1 MGITNKIKYLN
12 ITADTTIQQIA
23 DALGCE
29 GFMTSFSDVSYGI
42 LTMEPVGST
51 VPNCGFAITG
61 LGTTTWTLYAY
72 VNGAPTTP
80 NIKTMSGVM
89 SYIVSDNYKIWGTGN
104 GNLYDGYGFIKGKDM
119 TMPNTPEMWE
129 CYTQYYSGGSS
140 LQHVTLWDKYST
152 VTNSMQN
159 LVALTNSNN
168 LVILEPLYNYATG
181 WLSEAEVYFMTN
193 RPASYNTT
201 GMVYNFNMNDR
212 EYLLLTC
219 MGSISSAKSMICF
232 DVTNV
237 PDLS

>member
-1 MGITNKIKYLN
+1 MGIANKVKYLN
-12 ITADTTIQQIA
+12 ITADTTIEQIA

-51 VPNCGFAITG
+51 MPNCGFAITG
-61 LGTTTWTLYAY
+61 IGTTTWTLYAY
-72 VNGAPTTP
+72 VNGAPVTTT

-104 GNLYDGYGFIKGKDM
+104 GNLYDGYGFVKGKDM

-129 CYTQYYSGGSS
+129 CYTQYSGNTNP
-140 LQHVTLWDKYST
+140 QYVTLWDKYST
-152 VTNSMQN
+152 AADPINN

-181 WLSEAEVYFMTN
+181 WLSEAEVYYMAN
-193 RPASYNTT
+193 RPASYNTA
-201 GMVYNFNMNDR
+201 GMVYNFNMDNR

-219 MGSISSAKSMICF
+219 SGTMNSAKSMICF

-237 PDLS
+237 PDLT

>member
-1 MGITNKIKYLN
+1 MGIANKVKYLN
-12 ITADTTIQQIA
+12 ITADTTIEQIA
-23 DALGCE
+23 DALGCN
-29 GFMTSFSDVSYGI
+29 GFTHSFNDVSYGI
-42 LTMEPVGST
+42 LTMEPD
-51 VPNCGFAITG
+51 VPMSNCGFAITG

-72 VNGAPTTP
+72 VNGAPVTTA

-119 TMPNTPEMWE
+119 TMPNIPEMWE
-129 CYTQYYSGGSS
+129 CYTQYLGSNAQNIS
-140 LQHVTLWDKYST
+140 LWDKYST
-152 VTNSMQN
+152 TTNPINN

-168 LVILEPLYNYATG
+168 LVILEPLYNYTTG
-181 WLSEAEVYFMTN
+181 WLSEAEVYYMTN
-193 RPASYNTT
+193 RPASYNTS
-201 GMVYNFNMNDR
+201 GMVYNFNMDDK

-219 MGSISSAKSMICF
+219 TGSINSAKSMICF

>member
-1 MGITNKIKYLN
+1 MGIANKVKYLN
-12 ITADTTIQQIA
+12 ITADTTIEQIA
-23 DALGCE
+23 DALGCN
-29 GFMTSFSDVSYGI
+29 GFTHSFSDVSYGI

-51 VPNCGFAITG
+51 MPNCGFAITG

-72 VNGAPTTP
+72 VNGAPVTGN

-89 SYIVSDNYKIWGTGN
+89 SYIVSDNFKIWGTGN

-129 CYTQYYSGGSS
+129 CYTQYSGTTNPQNIS
-140 LQHVTLWDKYST
+140 LWDKYST
-152 VTNSMQN
+152 AVNPINN
-159 LVALTNSNN
+159 LVALTNTND
-168 LVILEPLYNYATG
+168 LVILEPLYNYTTG
-181 WLSEAEVYFMTN
+181 WLSEAEVYYMTN
-193 RPASYNTT
+193 RPASYNTG
-201 GMVYNFNMNDR
+201 GMVYNFNMDDR

-219 MGSISSAKSMICF
+219 MGTINSAKSMICF

>member
-1 MGITNKIKYLN
+1 MGIASKVKYLN
-12 ITADTTIQQIA
+12 ITADTTIEQIA

-29 GFMTSFSDVSYGI
+29 GFTHSFNDVSYGI
-42 LTMEPVGST
+42 LTMEPIGIAM
-51 VPNCGFAITG
+51 PNCGFAITG

-72 VNGAPTTP
+72 LNGAPVTGT

-89 SYIVSDNYKIWGTGN
+89 SYIVSENFKIWGTGN

-129 CYTQYYSGGSS
+129 CYTQYHSTNQQY
-140 LQHVTLWDKYST
+140 VTLWDKYST
-152 VTNSMQN
+152 AANLINN

-168 LVILEPLYNYATG
+168 LVILEPLYNYTTG
-181 WLSEAEVYFMTN
+181 WLSEAEVYYMTN
-193 RPASYNTT
+193 RPASYNTA
-201 GMVYNFNMNDR
+201 GMVYNFNMDDR

-219 MGSISSAKSMICF
+219 MGSINSAKSLICF

-237 PDLS
+237 PDLT

>member
-1 MGITNKIKYLN
+1 MGITNKIQYLD

-29 GFMTSFSDVSYGI
+29 GFTHSFNDVSYGI
-42 LTMEPVGST
+42 LTMEPIGIT
-51 VPNCGFAITG
+51 MPNCGFAITG
-61 LGTTTWTLYAY
+61 IGTTTWTLYAY
-72 VNGAPTTP
+72 VNGAPVTSP

-129 CYTQYYSGGSS
+129 CYTQYYSSS
-140 LQHVTLWDKYST
+140 PQYVTLWDKYST
-152 VTNSMQN
+152 IINFINN
-159 LVALTNSNN
+159 LTALTNSNN
-168 LVILEPLYNYATG
+168 LVILEPLYNYVTG
-181 WLSEAEVYFMTN
+181 WLSEAEVYYMTN
-193 RPASYNTT
+193 RPASYNTA
-201 GMVYNFNMNDR
+201 GMVYNFNMDDK

-219 MGSISSAKSMICF
+219 LGTVNAAKSLICF

-237 PDLS
+237 PDPS

>member
-1 MGITNKIKYLN
+1 MGITNKVKYLN

-42 LTMEPVGST
+42 LTMESDIPI
-51 VPNCGFAITG
+51 PNCGFAIAG

-72 VNGAPTTP
+72 VNGAPVTTA

-89 SYIVSDNYKIWGTGN
+89 SYIVSDNFKIWGTGN
-104 GNLYDGYGFIKGKDM
+104 GNLYDGCGFIKGKDM

-129 CYTQYYSGGSS
+129 CYTQYPSNQQY
-140 LQHVTLWDKYST
+140 VTLWDKYST
-152 VTNSMQN
+152 TTNPINN
-159 LVALTNSNN
+159 LIALTNSNN
-168 LVILEPLYNYATG
+168 LVILEPLYNYTTG
-181 WLSEAEVYFMTN
+181 WLSEAEVYYMTN
-193 RPASYNTT
+193 RPASYSTS
-201 GMVYNFNMNDR
+201 GMVYNFNMNDK

-219 MGSISSAKSMICF
+219 MGTINSAKSMICF
-232 DVTNV
+232 DVANV

>member
-1 MGITNKIKYLN
+1 MAITNKIKYLD
-12 ITADTTIQQIA
+12 ITADTTIEQIA

-51 VPNCGFAITG
+51 MPNCGFAIAG

-72 VNGAPTTP
+72 VNGAPVTTA

-89 SYIVSDNYKIWGTGN
+89 SYIVSENFKIWGTGN
-104 GNLYDGYGFIKGKDM
+104 GNLYDGYGFVKGKDM

-129 CYTQYYSGGSS
+129 CYTQYSGNSNTQNIS
-140 LQHVTLWDKYST
+140 LWDKYST
-152 VTNSMQN
+152 AINAINNT
-159 LVALTNSNN
+159 VALSNSND

-181 WLSEAEVYFMTN
+181 WLSEAEVYYMAN
-193 RPASYNTT
+193 RPASYNTG
-201 GMVYNFNMNDR
+201 GMVYNFNMDDR
-212 EYLLLTC
+212 EYILLTC
-219 MGSISSAKSMICF
+219 LGAPNSAKSMICF

>member
-1 MGITNKIKYLN
+1 MGITNKVKYLD

-29 GFMTSFSDVSYGI
+29 GFTHTFSDVSYGI
-42 LTMEPVGST
+42 LTMEPMGVT
-51 VPNCGFAITG
+51 MPNCGFAITG

-72 VNGAPTTP
+72 LNGAPTST

-89 SYIVSDNYKIWGTGN
+89 SYIVSDNFKIWGTGN

-129 CYTQYYSGGSS
+129 CYTQYSGNTSTNN
-140 LQHVTLWDKYST
+140 VILWDKYST
-152 VTNSMQN
+152 TTNPINN
-159 LVALTNSNN
+159 LIALVNSNN
-168 LVILEPLYNYATG
+168 LVILEPLYNYTTG

-193 RPASYNTT
+193 RPASYNTA
-201 GMVYNFNMNDR
+201 GMVYNFNMDDK

-219 MGSISSAKSMICF
+219 MGTITSAKSMICF

-237 PDLS
+237 PDLT

>member
-1 MGITNKIKYLN
+1 MGITNKVKYLN
-12 ITADTTIQQIA
+12 ITADTTIEQIA
-23 DALGCE
+23 DALGCN
-29 GFMTSFSDVSYGI
+29 GFTHSFSDVSYGI
-42 LTMEPVGST
+42 LTMEPIGVPM
-51 VPNCGFAITG
+51 PNCGFAITG

-72 VNGAPTTP
+72 VNGAPVTTA

-129 CYTQYYSGGSS
+129 CYTQYSGSTS
-140 LQHVTLWDKYST
+140 TSNVILWDKYST
-152 VTNSMQN
+152 AINPISN
-159 LVALTNSNN
+159 LIALTNSNN
-168 LVILEPLYNYATG
+168 LVILEPLYNYTTG
-181 WLSEAEVYFMTN
+181 WLSEAEVYYMTN
-193 RPASYNTT
+193 RPASYNTA
-201 GMVYNFNMNDR
+201 GMVYNFNMDDR

-219 MGSISSAKSMICF
+219 LGPISSAKSMICF